1 MNDFFGIP
9 MNDIMVVLLV
19 ALGLSLSVVGYV
31 VLRNRIMFRMGV
43 RNIPRRLA
51 QSVLIV
57 IGLMLSTLIISA
69 ALTTGDTVNHSITKL
84 AYDWLGDMDEAVVFD
99 AADSTQAT
107 DKAVVPESVF
117 AELQTALAND
127 PDIDGIA
134 PAIFEPVPIIDNRTN
149 LSSPAAT
156 MMGVDPSTLDGFL
169 DNIVTRDGKPVD
181 LTGMADDEI
190 YLNKKGADELDA
202 RPGDEVT
209 IYVQGAPYTFKVLDI
224 VKDNAF
230 TGAINL
236 QGQGEAMTTEGMVTR
251 LDVVQNLLGRE
262 GELDAIAIS
271 NRGGVRDG
279 IGLTSVVTANVE
291 AALKADNIPNL
302 EVAKMKQDFVDDA
315 EVFGNIMTTMF
326 VVMGLFSIAAGILL
340 IFMIF
345 VMLAAER
352 KPEMGMTRALGA
364 KRGQLVQSFL
374 SEGMTYN
381 LGSALVGAALG
392 VLVALAMVRIMAS
405 LFEQFGVSIEPYVTP
420 RSLIISYS
428 LGVVVTFIT
437 VIFSSFRASR
447 LNIVR
452 AIRDIPE
459 PSYRRATRR
468 TLILG
473 IIGILLGLLLGWAGI
488 AWGILF
494 PHALGVS
501 LFLLSLVAILRYLA
515 LPERP
520 VFTIVGLLLLG
531 WWAMPPWLYERI
543 YPEMN
548 SDIEMFFLSG
558 IMMVT
563 AATFVIVYNSDL
575 LLLGVQRMG
584 GRLGRILPAV
594 RIAVAYPLANKFRT
608 GMTMIM
614 ISLVVFAVVVM
625 SIMNTSFGELF
636 LRDDSRGGWDVV
648 VQENPNNP
656 IGNLEAA
663 LEQSPGSKV
672 DISRFTAVG
681 SVLIANLFTGS
692 DLRQLKAGT
701 TDEYYSGFEEH
712 PIFGLDDE
720 FLATASIPLQTRA
733 TGYESDSAVWEAVRT
748 QPNLAVI
755 DAMVVAGGGGPDA
768 PEFHLEGVGD
778 TDKVMAP
785 IPLEIR
791 DPASKRTATV
801 QLIGITNYGA
811 SASFFGMYLSE
822 ETFKSVYGPPDFSR
836 YYIQLQPGTNATR
849 TAKDIEAALV
859 TKGAQ
864 ADSLKKLIQDQQATF
879 NSFFYLIQGFMGMGL
894 LVGIA
899 AVGVIAFRSVV
910 ERRQEIGMLRA
921 IGFKRGAVALGL
933 LLETSFI
940 SIIGTASG
948 IGLALLLCYNLFGSS
963 EFSTSDLSLVVPW
976 WQVLLVAAFSYGA
989 SFLMTVI
996 PSRQASSIA
1005 IAEALRYE

>member
-1 MNDFFGIP
+1 MNSLFGIP
-9 MNDIMVVLLV
+9 MDSIMVVLLV

-31 VLRNRIMFRMGV
+31 ILRNRIMFRMGV
-43 RNIPRRLA
+43 RNIPRRVA

-69 ALTTGDTVNHSITKL
+69 ALTTGDTVDHSVTKL
-84 AYDWLGDMDEAVVFD
+84 AYDWLGHMDEAVVFD
-99 AADSTQAT
+99 ADQSTQAT
-107 DKAVVPESVF
+107 NKAVVPESVF
-117 AELQTALAND
+117 TELQTALANN
-127 PDIDGIA
+127 PDVDGIA
-134 PAIFEPVPIIDNRTN
+134 PAIFESVPVIDDRTK
-149 LSSPAAT
+149 LSSPSAT
-156 MMGVDPSTLDGFL
+156 MIGVDPSTLGGFPG
-169 DNIVTRDGKPVD
+169 NIVTRNGKPVD
-181 LTGMADDEI
+181 LTTMAKDEI
-190 YLNKKGADELDA
+190 YLNTKGSKELDA
-202 RPGDEVT
+202 RAGDTVT
-209 IYVQGAPYTFKVLDI
+209 IYVQGFPYTFKVLDI

-236 QGQGEAMTTEGMVTR
+236 QGQGEAIATEGMVTR
-251 LDVVQNLLGRE
+251 LDVAQNLFGRE

-271 NRGGVRDG
+271 NRGGVRDS
-279 IGLTSVVTANVE
+279 IGLTDSVTAAVE
-291 AALKADNIPNL
+291 AVLKTHNIPNM
-302 EVAKMKQDFVDDA
+302 EVAKMKQQFVDDA
-315 EVFGNIMTTMF
+315 ELIGNVMTTMF

-392 VLVALAMVRIMAS
+392 VLVALAMTRIMGS
-405 LFEQFGVSIEPYVTP
+405 LFSQFGISIEPYVTP
-420 RSLIISYS
+420 RSLIIAYS

-459 PSYRRATRR
+459 PTYRRATVRS
-468 TLILG
+468 LILG
-473 IIGILLGLLLGWAGI
+473 IIGMLLGLLLGWVGI
-488 AWGILF
+488 STKVLF

-501 LFLLSLVAILRYLA
+501 LFLLSSIPILRRFA
-515 LPERP
+515 LPERL
-520 VFTIVGLLLLG
+520 VFTVVGLLLLG
-531 WWAMPPWLYERI
+531 WWSMPPWLYEKI
-543 YPEMN
+543 YPHMN

-575 LLLGVQRMG
+575 ILQGVQRLG

-625 SIMNTSFGELF
+625 SVMNTSFGQLF

-656 IGNLEAA
+656 IGDLKAA
-663 LEQSPGSKV
+663 LQQSPGSNV
-672 DISRFTAVG
+672 DTSRFAAVG
-681 SVLIANLFTGS
+681 AVLYPNLFTGS
-692 DLRQLKAGT
+692 ELRQPRDGATNVGW
-701 TDEYYSGFEEH
+701 DEH
-712 PIFGLDDE
+712 PVQGLDDE

-733 TGYESDSAVWEAVRT
+733 RGYDSDAAVWEAIRT
-748 QPNLAVI
+748 TPGLAVI
-755 DAMVVAGGGGPDA
+755 DAMVVSGGGGFQQL
-768 PEFHLEGVGD
+768 EFHLEGVKD
-778 TDKVMAP
+778 TDKVMGP
-785 IPLEIR
+785 ITLEIR
-791 DPASKRTATV
+791 DPASKKTAQVT
-801 QLIGITNYGA
+801 LIGITNYGA
-811 SASFFGMYLSE
+811 SNNFFGLYLSE
-822 ETFKSVYGPPDFSR
+822 DTFKQVYGPPDFSR
-836 YYIQLQPGTNATR
+836 FFIKLQPGTNASR
-849 TAKDIEAALV
+849 MAKDIEAALV

-864 ADSLKKLIQDQQATF
+864 ADSLKDVIQEQQATF
-879 NSFFYLIQGFMGMGL
+879 SSFWYLIQGFMGMGL

-910 ERRQEIGMLRA
+910 ERRQQIGMLRA
-921 IGFKRGAVALGL
+921 IGFKKGAVALGL

-940 SIIGTASG
+940 AILGIVSG
-948 IGLALLLCYNLFGSS
+948 IALALLLCFNLFGSE
-963 EFSTSDLSLVVPW
+963 EFSTIDLALVVPW
-976 WQVLLVAAFSYGA
+976 WQVLLVAAFAYGA
-989 SFLMTVI
+989 SFLMTIV
-996 PSRQASSIA
+996 PSRQASGVA

>member
-1 MNDFFGIP
+1 MNSLFGIP
-9 MNDIMVVLLV
+9 MNSIMVVLLV
-19 ALGLSLSVVGYV
+19 GLGLSLAVVGYV

-43 RNIPRRLA
+43 RNIPRRVA

-69 ALTTGDTVNHSITKL
+69 ALTTGDTVDHSITKL
-84 AYDWLGDMDEAVVFD
+84 AYDWLGHMDEAVVFN
-99 AADSTQAT
+99 ADESTEAT
-107 DKAVVPESVF
+107 DKAVVPESALAV
-117 AELQTALAND
+117 LQTALAND
-127 PDIDGIA
+127 PDIDGIT
-134 PAIFEPVPIIDNRTN
+134 PAIFESLPIIDNRTN

-156 MMGVDPSTLDGFL
+156 MIGVDPSTLDGFPE
-169 DNIVTRDGKPVD
+169 NIVTRDGKPVD
-181 LTGMADDEI
+181 LTGIADDEI
-190 YLNKKGADELDA
+190 YLNKKAAKELDA

-209 IYVQGAPYTFKVLDI
+209 IFVQGFPHTFKVVDI

-236 QGQGEAMTTEGMVTR
+236 QGQGESIVTEGMVTR
-251 LDVVQNLLGRE
+251 LDVAQNLLGRE
-262 GELDAIAIS
+262 GELDAVAIS
-271 NRGGVRDG
+271 NRGGVRDS
-279 IGLTSVVTANVE
+279 IGLTDVVTTKVE
-291 AALKADNIPNL
+291 AALKAGNIPNL
-302 EVAKMKQDFVDDA
+302 EVAKMKQEFVDDA
-315 EVFGNIMTTMF
+315 ELFGNVMTTMF

-364 KRGQLVQSFL
+364 KRSQLVQSFL

-381 LGSALVGAALG
+381 LGSALIGAALG
-392 VLVALAMVRIMAS
+392 VLVALAMTRIMAS
-405 LFEQFGVSIEPYVTP
+405 LFSQFGISIEPYVTP
-420 RSLIISYS
+420 RSLIIAYS

-437 VIFSSFRASR
+437 VLFSSWRASH

-459 PSYRRATRR
+459 PTYRRT
-468 TLILG
+468 TLRSLIFG
-473 IIGILLGLLLGWAGI
+473 IIGMLLGAFLGWVGI
-488 AWGILF
+488 ASGILF

-501 LFLLSLVAILRYLA
+501 LFLLCSIPILRRFA
-515 LPERP
+515 LPERL
-520 VFTIVGLLLLG
+520 VFTVVGLLLLG
-531 WWAMPPWLYERI
+531 WWAMPPVLYEAI
-543 YPEMN
+543 YPQMD

-563 AATFVIVYNSDL
+563 ATTFVLVYNSDL
-575 LLLGVQRMG
+575 ILLGIQRLG
-584 GRLGRILPAV
+584 GRLGSILPAV

-608 GMTMIM
+608 GMTMVM

-656 IGNLEAA
+656 IGDLEAA
-663 LEQSPGSKV
+663 LQQSPASEV
-672 DISRFTAVG
+672 DTSRFAAVG
-681 SVLIANLFTGS
+681 AVLIPNLFTGS
-692 DLRQLKAGT
+692 DLRQAKEGT
-701 TDEYYSGFEEH
+701 TDSYYSGFEEH
-712 PIFGLDDE
+712 PILGLDDE

-733 TGYESDSAVWEAVRT
+733 VGYESDAAVWEAVRST
-748 QPNLAVI
+748 PGLAVI
-755 DAMVVAGGGGPDA
+755 DAFVVAGGGGPDA
-768 PEFHLEGVGD
+768 PEFQLEGVGD
-778 TDKVMAP
+778 TDKVMDP
-785 IPLEIR
+785 ITLEIR
-791 DPASKRTATV
+791 DPATKRTATV
-801 QLIGITNYGA
+801 TLIGITNYGA

-822 ETFKSVYGPPDFSR
+822 ETFNEVYGPPDFSR
-836 YYIQLQPGTNATR
+836 FFIKLEPGTNSSR
-849 TAKDIEAALV
+849 VAKGIEAALV

-864 ADSLKKLIQDQQATF
+864 ADSLKDLIEEQQATF
-879 NSFFYLIQGFMGMGL
+879 SSFWYLIQGFMGMGL

-921 IGFKRGAVALGL
+921 IGFKRSAVALGL

-940 SIIGTASG
+940 AILGIVSG
-948 IGLALLLCYNLFGSS
+948 IALALLLCFNLFDS
-963 EFSTSDLSLVVPW
+963 EEFATIDLALIVPW
-976 WQVLLVAAFSYGA
+976 WQVILVAAFAYGA
-989 SFLMTVI
+989 SFLMTVV

>member
-1 MNDFFGIP
+1 MNS
-9 MNDIMVVLLV
+9 IMVVLLV

-43 RNIPRRLA
+43 RNIPRRVA

-69 ALTTGDTVNHSITKL
+69 ALTTGDTVDHSVTKL
-84 AYDWLGDMDEAVVFD
+84 AYDWLGHVDVTVMFD
-99 AADSTQAT
+99 ADNSTEAT
-107 DKAVVPESVF
+107 ESVVVPEAAVGQLES
-117 AELQTALAND
+117 ALAND
-127 PDIDGIA
+127 PDVDGIV
-134 PAIFEPVPIIDNRTN
+134 PVIIEPLPIINQRTN

-156 MMGVDPSTLDGFL
+156 MTGVDPTRLDGFP
-169 DNIVTRDGKPVD
+169 DIVTRDGRLVD
-181 LTGMADDEI
+181 LAALADDQI

-202 RPGDEVT
+202 RPGDTVT
-209 IYVQGAPYTFKVLDI
+209 IFAQNFPHTFTVVDI
-224 VKDNAF
+224 VKDNVL

-236 QGQGEAMTTEGMVTR
+236 QGGHGGLTGEGMVTR
-251 LDVVQNLLGRE
+251 LDVAQKLVGRE
-262 GELDAIAIS
+262 GELDAIGIS
-271 NRGGVRDG
+271 NRGGVRDSL
-279 IGLTSVVTANVE
+279 GLSDTVATKVE
-291 AALKADNIPNL
+291 AALTSFPNL
-302 EVAKMKQDFVDDA
+302 EVTKQKQEFVDDA
-315 EVFGNIMTTMF
+315 ELMGNVMTTMF
-326 VVMGLFSIAAGILL
+326 VVMGLFSIAAGVLL

-352 KPEMGMTRALGA
+352 KPEMGMSRALGT
-364 KRGQLVQSFL
+364 KRGQLIQSFL
-374 SEGMTYN
+374 SEGMAYN

-392 VLVALAMVRIMAS
+392 VLVALGMTRIMAS
-405 LFEQFGVSIEPYVTP
+405 LFSEFGVSIEPHVTP
-420 RSLIISYS
+420 RSLIVAYS

-437 VIFSSFRASR
+437 VIFSSWRASR

-459 PSYRRATRR
+459 PTYRRATLRSV
-468 TLILG
+468 IFG
-473 IIGILLGLLLGWAGI
+473 VIGMLLGLLLGWAGI
-488 AWGILF
+488 ASGILF

-501 LFLLSLVAILRYLA
+501 LFLLSSVPILRRLA

-520 VFTIVGLLLLG
+520 VFTIVGLALLG
-531 WWAMPPWLYERI
+531 WWAMPPYLYEKI
-543 YPEMN
+543 YPHMD

-563 AATFVIVYNSDL
+563 AATFVLVYNADL
-575 LLLGVQRMG
+575 ILFGIQRLG

-625 SIMNTSFGELF
+625 SIMNTSFNDLF

-648 VQENPNNP
+648 VTENPNNP
-656 IGNLEAA
+656 VGDLEAA
-663 LEQSPGSKV
+663 LEQSATSEV
-672 DISRFTAVG
+672 DTSRFAALGT
-681 SVLIANLFTGS
+681 VLFPNLFTGS
-692 DLRQLKAGT
+692 DVRQVQDGVT
-701 TDEYYSGFEEH
+701 NEGWDEH
-712 PIFGLDDE
+712 PVFGLDDE

-733 TGYESDSAVWEAVRT
+733 RGYESDAAVWEAVRT
-748 QPNLAVI
+748 TPGFAVI
-755 DAMVVAGGGGPDA
+755 DAFVVAGGGGFGQ
-768 PEFHLEGVGD
+768 ELELHLEGVKD
-778 TDKVMAP
+778 TDKVMDP
-785 IPLEIR
+785 ITLEIR
-791 DPASKRTATV
+791 DPASKRTDTV

-822 ETFKSVYGPPDFSR
+822 ETFKDVYGPPDFSR
-836 YYIQLQPGTNATR
+836 FYIHLQPGTDSGR
-849 TAKDIEAALV
+849 MAKAIEAALV

-864 ADSLKKLIQDQQATF
+864 ADSLKDLIEEEQATF

-921 IGFKRGAVALGL
+921 IGFQRGSVALGL

-940 SIIGTASG
+940 AILGIASG
-948 IGLALLLCYNLFGSS
+948 IALALLLCFNLFDSE
-963 EFSTSDLSLVVPW
+963 EFSTVDLALVIPW
-976 WQVLLVAAFSYGA
+976 WQVLLIAAFAYGA

-996 PSRQASSIA
+996 PARQASSIA

>member
-1 MNDFFGIP
+1 MDSLFGIP
-9 MNDIMVVLLV
+9 MNSIMVVLVV
-19 ALGLSLSVVGYV
+19 AFGLSLAVVVYV

-43 RNIPRRLA
+43 RNIPRRVA

-69 ALTTGDTVNHSITKL
+69 ALTTGDTVDHSITKL
-84 AYDWLGDMDEAVVFD
+84 AYDWLGHMDEAVAFD
-99 AADSTQAT
+99 ADESTQAT
-107 DKAVVPESVF
+107 EKAFVPESVLTVL
-117 AELQTALAND
+117 ETALAND
-127 PDIDGIA
+127 PDIDGIT
-134 PAIFEPVPIIDNRTN
+134 PAIFEPVPIINNRTK

-156 MMGVDPSTLDGFL
+156 MLGADPTRLGGFP

-181 LTGMADDEI
+181 LTGMAENEI
-190 YLNKKGADELDA
+190 YLNAKGSEELDA
-202 RPGDEVT
+202 RPGDTVT
-209 IYVQGAPYTFKVLDI
+209 VFVQNAPYTFTIVDI
-224 VKDNAF
+224 VKDSVF
-230 TGAINL
+230 TGALNL
-236 QGQGEAMTTEGMVTR
+236 TGQGSVATEGMVTR
-251 LDVVQNLLGRE
+251 LDVAQNLFGRE
-262 GELDAIAIS
+262 GELDAIGIS
-271 NRGGVRDG
+271 NRGGVRDSL
-279 IGLTSVVTANVE
+279 GLTDSVTAAVE
-291 AALKADNIPNL
+291 AVLKTHNIPNM
-302 EVAKMKQDFVDDA
+302 EVLKMKQELIDDA
-315 EVFGNIMTTMF
+315 EVFGNVMSTMF
-326 VVMGLFSIAAGILL
+326 LMMGLFSIAAGVLL

-374 SEGMTYN
+374 SEGMAYN
-381 LGSALVGAALG
+381 LGSAFVGAALG
-392 VLVALAMVRIMAS
+392 VLVALAMVQIMGPI
-405 LFEQFGVSIEPYVTP
+405 FESFGVSIEAQVTP
-420 RSLIISYS
+420 RSLIIAYC

-459 PSYRRATRR
+459 PTYRRT
-468 TLILG
+468 TLRSLIFGILG
-473 IIGILLGLLLGWAGI
+473 MLLGAFLGWIGIASEV
-488 AWGILF
+488 LF

-501 LFLLSLVAILRYLA
+501 LFLLCSIPILRRFA
-515 LPERP
+515 LPERL
-520 VFTIVGLLLLG
+520 VFTVVGLLLLG
-531 WWAMPPWLYERI
+531 WWAMPPVLYEAI
-543 YPEMN
+543 YPHMD

-558 IMMVT
+558 LMMVT
-563 AATFVIVYNSDL
+563 ATTFVLVYNSDL
-575 LLLGVQRMG
+575 ILLGIQRLG

-625 SIMNTSFGELF
+625 SIMNSSFGELF

-656 IGNLEAA
+656 IGDLEAA
-663 LEQSPGSKV
+663 LAQSPGSNV
-672 DISRFTAVG
+672 DTSSFAAVG
-681 SVLIANLFTGS
+681 AVFFPDLFTGS
-692 DLRQLKAGT
+692 DLRQLKEGT
-701 TDEYYSGFEEH
+701 LATYYSGFEEH
-712 PIFGLDDE
+712 PIQGLDDE

-733 TGYESDSAVWEAVRT
+733 TGYESDAAVWEAVRT

-755 DAMVVAGGGGPDA
+755 DAFVIAGGGGPDA
-768 PEFHLEGVGD
+768 PEFQLEGVAD

-785 IPLEIR
+785 ITLEIR

-801 QLIGITNYGA
+801 TLIGITNYGA
-811 SASFFGMYLSE
+811 SASFFGLYLSE
-822 ETFKSVYGPPDFSR
+822 ETFKEVYGPPDFSR
-836 YYIQLQPGTNATR
+836 FYLQLQPGTDSGR
-849 TAKDIEAALV
+849 VAKDIEAALV
-859 TKGAQ
+859 TQGAQ
-864 ADSLKKLIQDQQATF
+864 ADSLKELIEEDQALF

-921 IGFKRGAVALGL
+921 IGFKRSTVALGL

-940 SIIGTASG
+940 AILGIVSG
-948 IGLALLLCYNLFGSS
+948 IALALLLCLNLFDSE
-963 EFSTSDLSLVVPW
+963 EFSTIDLALIIPW
-976 WQVLLVAAFSYGA
+976 WQVLLVAGFAYGA
-989 SFLMTVI
+989 SFLMTVV
-996 PSRQASSIA
+996 PSRQASSVA